1 MKKLIC
7 VVLLVV
13 VIATML
19 TACGKFKCDLCG
31 EEKSG
36 KKYERELFGQEIDIC
51 KDCYKD
57 LEELADAFG

>member
-7 VVLLVV
+7 ILLVV
-13 VIATML
+13 VMMATML

-36 KKYERELFGQEIDIC
+36 KKYTGEVLCEEVEYC
-51 KDCYKD
+51 KDCRED
-57 LEELADAFG
+57 LEDIADAFD

>member
-7 VVLLVV
+7 ILLVV
-13 VIATML
+13 VMMATML

-36 KKYERELFGQEIDIC
+36 KKYTGEVLGEEVEYC
-51 KDCYKD
+51 KDCRED
-57 LEELADAFG
+57 LEDIADAFD